1 MRGIIAVADV
11 SNEVDKLKKKQKEDL
26 ANGLEVV
33 KGAKTAL
40 FFGLAATKG
49 LRGVTKGVKKYTSP
63 MGNQQAYLTLSY
75 LYRYHNLVMTDPQSL
90 HNL

>member
-1 MRGIIAVADV
+1 MADV
-11 SNEVDKLKKKQKEDL
+11 SNEVDKLKRKQKEDL

-49 LRGVTKGVKKYTSP
+49 LRGVTKSVKKYTSATGSSP
-63 MGNQQAYLTLSY
+63 TSQ
-75 LYRYHNLVMTDPQSL
+75 PIP
-90 HNL
+90 